1 MHSRVWQ
8 NRPKVAQRPWQGG
21 ASKKPKTAHLHEIAT
36 KSTLQPPG
44 AGGANRPRVALKTR
58 KNTCKCC
65 TGATWRSKWPAPACS
80 GAASA
85 LEGAVRA
92 CFSPAGALKMA
103 ALACPGAVSA
113 LGKADRACLGAASAI
128 KMAGLACSGFGQ
140 CAQRGCPSLLRCRQC
155 AQRGFSSVLF
165 EIAVR
170 KSWSRL
176 HCALSHCT
184 LHCFAPCMDMHG
196 STLVYIYIDIG
207 ICLPV
212 YLHWCP

>member
-1 MHSRVWQ
+1 MFSVGSPGFAR
-8 NRPKVAQRPWQGG
+8 
-21 ASKKPKTAHLHEIAT
+21 ASGRFTGF
-36 KSTLQPPG
+36 SG
-44 AGGANRPRVALKTR
+44 FRCYGSKTR

-85 LEGAVRA
+85 LKWAVRA

-103 ALACPGAVSA
+103 ALACPGAASA
-113 LGKADRACLGAASAI
+113 LGKADRACLGALSAI

-155 AQRGFSSVLF
+155 AQSGFSSVLF

-196 STLVYIYIDIG
+196 STLVY
-207 ICLPV
+207 PV
-212 YLHWCP
+212 RCAHNPPPCHFLKSFF

>member
-1 MHSRVWQ
+1 MFSVGTRI
-8 NRPKVAQRPWQGG
+8 RRFSAFRCYG
-21 ASKKPKTAHLHEIAT
+21 SKTC
-36 KSTLQPPG
+36 
-44 AGGANRPRVALKTR
+44 

-65 TGATWRSKWPAPACS
+65 TGATRRSKWPAPACS
-80 GAASA
+80 GATSA

-92 CFSPAGALKMA
+92 CFGPAGALKMA
-103 ALACPGAVSA
+103 ALACPGAASA
-113 LGKADRACLGAASAI
+113 LGKAVSAI
-128 KMAGLACSGFGQ
+128 KMAGLACSGLGQ

-184 LHCFAPCMDMHG
+184 LHCFAACMDMHG
-196 STLVYIYIDIG
+196 STLVYICYINIY
-207 ICLPV
+207 I
-212 YLHWCP
+212 YL

>member
-1 MHSRVWQ
+1 MNSGLYSLPLPPCP
-8 NRPKVAQRPWQGG
+8 RPSQWHPGESG
-21 ASKKPKTAHLHEIAT
+21 AFS
-36 KSTLQPPG
+36 SFRCCG
-44 AGGANRPRVALKTR
+44 SKTR

-92 CFSPAGALKMA
+92 CFSPADALKMA
-103 ALACPGAVSA
+103 ALACPGAASA

-165 EIAVR
+165 EIAVHE
-170 KSWSRL
+170 SWSRL

-196 STLVYIYIDIG
+196 STLVYIYYI
-207 ICLPV
+207 
-212 YLHWCP
+212 Y

>member
-1 MHSRVWQ
+1 MVFAWSHIYQYKGFCSSSQV
-8 NRPKVAQRPWQGG
+8 PEELAQLAQ
-21 ASKKPKTAHLHEIAT
+21 
-36 KSTLQPPG
+36 
-44 AGGANRPRVALKTR
+44 
-58 KNTCKCC
+58 
-65 TGATWRSKWPAPACS
+65 
-80 GAASA
+80 
-85 LEGAVRA
+85 LERLARLAQIRA

-103 ALACPGAVSA
+103 ALACPGATSA
-113 LGKADRACLGAASAI
+113 LEKADRACLGAASAI

-196 STLVYIYIDIG
+196 STLVYI
-207 ICLPV
+207 
-212 YLHWCP
+212 

>member
-1 MHSRVWQ
+1 
-8 NRPKVAQRPWQGG
+8 
-21 ASKKPKTAHLHEIAT
+21 
-36 KSTLQPPG
+36 
-44 AGGANRPRVALKTR
+44 
-58 KNTCKCC
+58 
-65 TGATWRSKWPAPACS
+65 
-80 GAASA
+80 
-85 LEGAVRA
+85 
-92 CFSPAGALKMA
+92 MA
-103 ALACPGAVSA
+103 ALACPGAASA

-184 LHCFAPCMDMHG
+184 LHCFAPCMYMHG
-196 STLVYIYIDIG
+196 STLVYIYIGPIWVPISPKWDQIG
-207 ICLPV
+207 AGLDQIGFPFG
-212 YLHWCP
+212 LHLDPMGSHWPQLSINYVWDFGEFGAGAS

>member
-1 MHSRVWQ
+1 MFSV
-8 NRPKVAQRPWQGG
+8 GSG
-21 ASKKPKTAHLHEIAT
+21 
-36 KSTLQPPG
+36 
-44 AGGANRPRVALKTR
+44 RPRTRIRSFRTFRCYGSKTC

-103 ALACPGAVSA
+103 ALACPGAASA

-184 LHCFAPCMDMHG
+184 LLCFALCMYMQHCALCCMCNVLSTCSYCRHTVNALTHSNNPCSVVQCWTG
-196 STLVYIYIDIG
+196 
-207 ICLPV
+207 C
-212 YLHWCP
+212 

>member
-1 MHSRVWQ
+1 MFLVGSGSFAR
-8 NRPKVAQRPWQGG
+8 ASG
-21 ASKKPKTAHLHEIAT
+21 AFRSFRCYGSKTC
-36 KSTLQPPG
+36 
-44 AGGANRPRVALKTR
+44 

-103 ALACPGAVSA
+103 ALACPGAASA

-140 CAQRGCPSLLRCRQC
+140 CAQRGCPSLLLPPV
-155 AQRGFSSVLF
+155 SSKRLF
-165 EIAVR
+165 ERAVR
-170 KSWSRL
+170 DRCSQKLVSVALCSEPL
-176 HCALSHCT
+176 HSALLCSV
-184 LHCFAPCMDMHG
+184 HG
-196 STLVYIYIDIG
+196 YARVYTSIIIYIYIYIYTRIFGRASRGLDSSRI
-207 ICLPV
+207 
-212 YLHWCP
+212 

>member
-1 MHSRVWQ
+1 MTLIYLYKCSRSG
-8 NRPKVAQRPWQGG
+8 PA
-21 ASKKPKTAHLHEIAT
+21 ASRALLGLTELSQSFRCCGSKTC
-36 KSTLQPPG
+36 
-44 AGGANRPRVALKTR
+44 

-103 ALACPGAVSA
+103 ALACPGAASA

-196 STLVYIYIDIG
+196 STLVYIYKY
-207 ICLPV
+207 CLHGLV
-212 YLHWCP
+212 HGSFTDLHGLGVLEQLLTYPSYP